1 MNRWRYIEDDKQNG
15 AWNMAVDEALLR
27 SCESD
32 PSYVPTLRLYGW
44 NHPTLSI
51 GYSQPLEA
59 EIDLMR
65 CRENNV
71 DWVRRPTGGRALLHM
86 EELTYSMVGP
96 VTHPLFS
103 GGLKATFSVISQAL
117 LRGLRELRIAD
128 AHINK
133 EKQYGTTRQERSPAC
148 FASLN
153 HCEITVHER
162 KLIGSAQ
169 RRTQQAFLQH
179 GSVLIATDHDL
190 FHSLLLHRHS
200 GVATRSLEKL
210 KASTTTL
217 NEIVGH
223 PVAFQT
229 VRDAFRT
236 GMTTHF
242 GGTWETAELT
252 QAERSLA
259 DHLLEDHRATAETAR

>member
-1 MNRWRYIEDDKQNG
+1 MNRWRYIEDDKQDG
-15 AWNMAVDEALLR
+15 GWNMAVDEALLR
-27 SCESD
+27 TCERDASF
-32 PSYVPTLRLYGW
+32 VPTLRLYGW
-44 NHPTLSI
+44 KRPTLSI
-51 GYSQPLEA
+51 GYSQPVEA
-59 EIDLMR
+59 EIDLER
-65 CRENNV
+65 CREKKV

-117 LRGLRELRIAD
+117 LQGLVELNIGD
-128 AHINK
+128 AHINR

-153 HCEITVHER
+153 HCEITVRER

-190 FHSLLLHRHS
+190 FHSLLIYRD
-200 GVATRSLEKL
+200 GVAVNESLAKL

-217 NEIVGH
+217 NEIAGSA
-223 PVAFQT
+223 VAFEA
-229 VRDAFRT
+229 VRDAFHM
-236 GMTTHF
+236 GMTAHF
-242 GGTWETAELT
+242 DGAWTTAGLT
-252 QAERSLA
+252 AAERDLA
-259 DHLLEDHRATAETAR
+259 EHLLERSRTIAGTVG